1 LPRERTFFRGA
12 KDNIRPSNSAAFHSR
27 PYPRIF
33 THDIMSLTLQNL
45 CKSYPTRSGDLVVL
59 RDVQLTMRDGEA
71 LAIVGPSGSGKSTL
85 LYLLGTLERATS
97 GTYKL
102 GDREPFKLS
111 DAELARFRNRSI
123 GFVFQDH
130 HLLPQCSV
138 LENVLIP
145 TLASKGEN
153 LEARARQLLQR
164 VGLSHRLD
172 HRPAELSGG
181 ERQRVAVARALI
193 HKPLLL
199 LADEPTGNLDRKT
212 AQTVGELL
220 LEMHQ
225 QERTMLIVVTHSP
238 ELARL
243 LPRRMEM
250 LDGTLAEMVASSS
263 GGSA

>member
-1 LPRERTFFRGA
+1 
-12 KDNIRPSNSAAFHSR
+12 
-27 PYPRIF
+27 
-33 THDIMSLTLQNL
+33 MSLILQNL
-45 CKSYPTRSGDLVVL
+45 CKSYPTRSGELSVL
-59 RDVQLTMRDGEA
+59 RDLNLTLQGGDA
-71 LAIVGPSGSGKSTL
+71 LAILGPSGSGKSTL
-85 LYLLGTLERATS
+85 LYLLGTLERPTS

-102 GDREPFKLS
+102 GDQEPFRFA

-145 TLASKGEN
+145 TLAGASEN
-153 LEARARQLLQR
+153 LEERARQLLER
-164 VGLSHRLD
+164 VGLSQRLD

-199 LADEPTGNLDRKT
+199 LADEPTGNLDRKS

-220 LEMHQ
+220 LELHQ
-225 QERTMLIVVTHSP
+225 QEKTMLIIVTHSAD
-238 ELARL
+238 LARL
-243 LPRRMEM
+243 VHRKMEM
-250 LDGTLAEMVASSS
+250 LDGTLAA
-263 GGSA
+263 ANP